1 MGSNQLERAN
11 VSSYHLAASR
21 NERVELVRL
30 FWHSVT
36 WLRLNVQ
43 KPTWFE
49 HDYRVIR
56 REAVKAR
63 LY

>member
-1 MGSNQLERAN
+1 MSRYAL
-11 VSSYHLAASR
+11 VASR
-21 NERVELVRL
+21 DERVELVRL

-43 KPTWFE
+43 EPTWFE

>member
-1 MGSNQLERAN
+1 MSRYA
-11 VSSYHLAASR
+11 LAASR
-21 NERVELVRL
+21 DERVELVRL

-36 WLRLNVQ
+36 WLRRNVRE
-43 KPTWFE
+43 PTWFA
-49 HDYRVIR
+49 HDYQVIR

>member
-1 MGSNQLERAN
+1 MSRYDHVLSRSQRA
-11 VSSYHLAASR
+11 
-21 NERVELVRL
+21 ELVRL

-36 WLRLNVQ
+36 WLRRNVQ
-43 KPTWFE
+43 EPTWFE

-56 REAVKAR
+56 REAAKAR